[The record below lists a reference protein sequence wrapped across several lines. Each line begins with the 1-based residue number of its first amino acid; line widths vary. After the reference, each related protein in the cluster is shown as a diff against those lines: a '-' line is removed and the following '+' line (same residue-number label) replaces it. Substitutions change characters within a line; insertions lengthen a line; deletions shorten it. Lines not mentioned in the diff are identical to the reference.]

1 MKYVSEP
8 RTVSIVGHKNPDTDS
23 ICSAIAYAYLKNQI
37 DPHTPEKYVACRQGE
52 VNRETQYALE
62 HFGLK
67 LPKLMTDISP
77 QIKDIDIRQQPG
89 IDGEISIHAAYT
101 QMIADHVDTLCV
113 SDEHEMLCG
122 LISIKDVTN
131 ANMNLS
137 DKGVLAEAETPYMN
151 LLEVLDGSIILGKA
165 DARIT
170 RGKILVGTS
179 PEAIMEYVEEGD
191 LVLVTNRYEAQI
203 SAVDK
208 GADCIVI
215 CADAKVSD
223 LVLKRAEQ
231 TGCTVIATGYD
242 TYAAARLVS
251 MAAPVRHFMIRDM
264 VKFTPNTLI
273 DEARKV
279 MADLRHHYFPI
290 VDESGHYL
298 GEVSRRNMLG
308 LRKKQVI
315 LVDHNELS
323 QTIDGIEEAEILE
336 IIDHHRIGTLETSG
350 PVYFRNMPVGCT
362 STILLQMFREN
373 NVDIPKPI
381 AGAMLSAILSD
392 TLCLR
397 SPTCTAMDKDAIE
410 TLAKIAGEDYNEYA
424 EAMFEAAD
432 DLTGRDADDIMFS
445 DFKLFTFDKSNF
457 GVGQGMFMSDNS
469 IKKAETMIES
479 YLPQACEKAG
489 VPAIFYM
496 LTSLKKNSTLL
507 LYGGN
512 DMKKLD
518 EEVSKAYHVEAKDG
532 KAELPGVVSR
542 KKQLLPPLRGV
553 ME

>member
-52 VNRETQYALE
+52 VSRETQYALD
-62 HFGLK
+62 HFQLK
-67 LPKLMTDISP
+67 MPKLMTDISP

-89 IDGEISIHAAYT
+89 IDAEISIHAAYN

-113 SDEHEMLCG
+113 SDKDDMLCG
-122 LISIKDVTN
+122 LISIKDVMN
-131 ANMNLS
+131 ANMDLF
-137 DKGVLAEAETPYMN
+137 DKAVLAESQTTYMN
-151 LLEVLDGSIILGKA
+151 LLEVLDGSIILGSPEK
-165 DARIT
+165 RIT

-208 GADCIVI
+208 GAGCIVI

-251 MAAPVRHFMIRDM
+251 MAAPVRHFMIRDV

-279 MADLRHHYFPI
+279 MASMRHHYFPV
-290 VDESGHYL
+290 VDEAGRYL

-315 LVDHNELS
+315 LVDHNEVS
-323 QTIDGIEEAEILE
+323 QTLDGIEEAEILE

-362 STILLQMFREN
+362 STILIQMFREN
-373 NVDIPKPI
+373 NVEIPRQI

-397 SPTCTAMDKDAIE
+397 SPTCTQLDRNAVED
-410 TLAKIAGEDYNEYA
+410 LAKLAGEDYNEYA
-424 EAMFEAAD
+424 EKMFEAGD
-432 DLTGRDADDIMFS
+432 DLTGRTAEDIMFS

-457 GVGQGMFMSDNS
+457 GVGQGMFMSDKS
-469 IKKAETMIES
+469 IEKAESMIVP
-479 YLPQACEKAG
+479 YLPAACEKAG
-489 VPAIFYM
+489 VPAVFYM
-496 LTSLKKNSTLL
+496 LTSLKTNSTTL
-507 LYGGN
+507 LYGG
-512 DMKKLD
+512 DDIKALD
-518 EEVSKAYHVEAKDG
+518 EAVSSAYHVTAKDG
-532 KAELPGVVSR
+532 RAELPGVVSR